1 MHIAE
6 LTILVIKCAIP
17 DGYMY
22 SHCWKTKPENFVIWQ
37 DWNSVLIKQVPIL
50 PSIPAPGAW
59 SFSPAPAHV
68 FFCVFVPR
76 MAPEPYTEC
85 AEVSSGGEEEPSN
98 SEEGVCPH
106 GSVLAK
112 TCIIPFR
119 LHSSCCFQG
128 VCQNTL
134 RTGFLCCSFK
144 PAVFFNVFGW
154 CYC

>member
-1 MHIAE
+1 MVTCIHIVEKPNLRTLLSGKTETQCSLSRSPSCPPSQLLEHEAF
-6 LTILVIKCAIP
+6 LLLQL
-17 DGYMY
+17 MY
-22 SHCWKTKPENFVIWQ
+22 
-37 DWNSVLIKQVPIL
+37 
-50 PSIPAPGAW
+50 
-59 SFSPAPAHV
+59 